1 MNAGA
6 FVGTLAAVVAAL
18 ALMLGAA
25 FLLLRLARRWT
36 DRPARAADHGQP
48 IRFLRAMA
56 VGQRERIALVE
67 VRGDILLIGVTSGAV
82 SLLARWP
89 AATAAPACADT
100 PDGA

>member
-1 MNAGA
+1 MSSGA
-6 FVGTLAAVVAAL
+6 FLGSLVAVAAAL
-18 ALMLGAA
+18 ALVLGTA
-25 FLLLRLARRWT
+25 FVVLRLVRGWN
-36 DRPARAADHGQP
+36 DRPARAGDPGQP

-89 AATAAPACADT
+89 AATAAAACQDTAD
-100 PDGA
+100 AA